1 MRRKASRGREENGRE
16 KRSEKIIEDK
26 KKRRKRARKEG
37 RPLRGTTRNKRVV
50 NERAEA
56 SRCEKREREGV
67 REKSIYY
74 SAMGEPRQDGGQ
86 RDTYKTNEDNKSAYD
101 D

>member
-16 KRSEKIIEDK
+16 KRSEKIIEDE
-26 KKRRKRARKEG
+26 KKRRARKEG
-37 RPLRGTTRNKRVV
+37 HPLRGTTRNKRVV

-56 SRCEKREREGV
+56 SRCEKREREGA

-74 SAMGEPRQDGGQ
+74 SAMGEPCQDGGQ